1 MAPAAK
7 ITSLLADAVYRIEP
21 PLAGANSTP
30 DAVIGIAPLAQLIL
44 VTYLRSELMVV
55 NISTLTSDCYTIC

>member
-1 MAPAAK
+1 MAPAAT
-7 ITSLLADAVYRIEP
+7 ITSLLADAVYRVEP

-44 VTYLRSELMVV
+44 VTYYEK
-55 NISTLTSDCYTIC
+55 

>member
-1 MAPAAK
+1 MAPAAT
-7 ITSLLADAVYRIEP
+7 ITSLLAEAVYRVEP

-44 VTYLRSELMVV
+44 VTCYEKFE
-55 NISTLTSDCYTIC
+55 STLVEISRFIAIPYVE

>member
-1 MAPAAK
+1 MAPAAT
-7 ITSLLADAVYRIEP
+7 ITSLLADAVYRVEP

-44 VTYLRSELMVV
+44 VTYYEKCE
-55 NISTLTSDCYTIC
+55 STSAQLSRLTVIPYVG

>member
-1 MAPAAK
+1 MAPAAT
-7 ITSLLADAVYRIEP
+7 ITSLLADAVYRVEP

-44 VTYLRSELMVV
+44 VTYGEKCKSRIVKLFAIPYAE
-55 NISTLTSDCYTIC
+55 